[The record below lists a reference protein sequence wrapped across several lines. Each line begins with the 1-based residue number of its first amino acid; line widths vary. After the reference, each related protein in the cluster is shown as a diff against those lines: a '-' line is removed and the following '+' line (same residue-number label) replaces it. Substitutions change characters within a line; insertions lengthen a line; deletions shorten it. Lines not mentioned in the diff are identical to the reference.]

1 MAEVEIR
8 NVVKQYAAGIKA
20 VKDVSLTIKDR
31 EFMVLV
37 GPSGCGKST
46 LLRMVAGL
54 EEITSGEICVDGK
67 VVNQLPPKDRS
78 VAMVFQDYALYPH
91 MTVTDNLSFG
101 LRLRKFPSDEIEK
114 RVQEAADILEIRH
127 LLDRFPKQLSGGQRQ
142 RVAVGR
148 AIVQRPKVFLFDEP
162 LSNLDAKLRVQMRVE
177 LARLH
182 NRLQSTMIYVTHDQ
196 TEAMTLG
203 SRITVLRD
211 GNIQQVDTPI
221 RLYQEPA
228 NQFVA
233 GFIGMPPMNFVK
245 LSVLHENGVV
255 RLHGGTFDL
264 PVPDEIA
271 SMLIQRKQIGRDV
284 VMGVR
289 PEDMYDT
296 LYMPQRTLSAAIRCV
311 VDVVEPLGSEVYV
324 YLRNGPFTLTASMGP
339 ETKIEPQQEMN
350 IVLDFRKVKF
360 FDPETEKRIDLH
372 PAA

>member
-1 MAEVEIR
+1 MAEVELT
-8 NVVKQYAAGIKA
+8 NVVKQYAAGVKA
-20 VKDVSLTIKDR
+20 VKEVSLKIKDR

-54 EEITSGEICVDGK
+54 EEVTAGEVRIDGK
-67 VVNQLPPKDRS
+67 VVNHLPPKDRN

-91 MTVTDNLSFG
+91 MSVEDNLSFG
-101 LRLRKFPSDEIEK
+101 LRLKKYPKDEIEK
-114 RVQEAADILEIRH
+114 RVAEAAEVLEIKH
-127 LLDRFPKQLSGGQRQ
+127 LLERYPKQ
-142 RVAVGR
+142 
-148 AIVQRPKVFLFDEP
+148 

-203 SRITVLRD
+203 GRITVLRD
-211 GNIQQVDTPI
+211 GVVQQVDTPI
-221 RLYQEPA
+221 HLYEEPA

-233 GFIGMPPMNFVK
+233 GFIGMPPMNFMR
-245 LSVLHENGVV
+245 LSVLQENGQV
-255 RLHGGTFDL
+255 RLHGGSFDL
-264 PVPDEIA
+264 PLPAEISGILQKRRA
-271 SMLIQRKQIGRDV
+271 VGRDI

-289 PEDMYDT
+289 PEDIYDT
-296 LYMPQRTLSAAIRCV
+296 LYTPQRTLSDAIRCV
-311 VDVVEPLGSEVYV
+311 VDVVEPLGSEIYV
-324 YLRNGPFTLTASMGP
+324 YLRNGKHTLTASMGP

-360 FDPETEKRIDLH
+360 FDPESEKRID
-372 PAA
+372 AAVP

>member
-1 MAEVEIR
+1 MAEVELT
-8 NVVKQYAAGIKA
+8 NVVKQYAAGVKA
-20 VKDVSLTIKDR
+20 VKEVSLKIKDR

-54 EEITSGEICVDGK
+54 EEVTAGEVRIDGK
-67 VVNQLPPKDRS
+67 VVNHLPPKDRN

-91 MTVTDNLSFG
+91 MSVEDNLSFG
-101 LRLRKFPSDEIEK
+101 LRLKKYPKDEIEK
-114 RVQEAADILEIRH
+114 RVAEAAEVLEIKH
-127 LLDRFPKQLSGGQRQ
+127 LLERYPKQLSGGQRQ

-162 LSNLDAKLRVQMRVE
+162 LSNLDAKLRVQMRGE
-177 LARLH
+177 LALLH

-203 SRITVLRD
+203 GRITVLRD
-211 GNIQQVDTPI
+211 GVVQQVDTPI
-221 RLYQEPA
+221 HLYEEPA

-233 GFIGMPPMNFVK
+233 GFIGMPPMNFMR
-245 LSVLHENGVV
+245 LSVLQENGQV
-255 RLHGGTFDL
+255 RLHGGSFDL
-264 PVPDEIA
+264 PLPAEISGILQKRRA
-271 SMLIQRKQIGRDV
+271 VGRDI

-289 PEDMYDT
+289 PEDIYDT
-296 LYMPQRTLSAAIRCV
+296 LYTPQRTLSDAIRCV
-311 VDVVEPLGSEVYV
+311 VDVVEPLGSEIYV
-324 YLRNGPFTLTASMGP
+324 YLRNGKHTLTASMGP

-360 FDPETEKRIDLH
+360 FDPESEKRID
-372 PAA
+372 AAVP

>member
-1 MAEVEIR
+1 MADVVLT
-8 NVVKQYAAGIKA
+8 NVVKEYAGGVRA
-20 VKDVSLTIKDR
+20 VKGVSVHIKDR

-54 EEITSGEICVDGK
+54 EEISSGEIQIDGK

-91 MTVTDNLSFG
+91 MTVKANLSFG
-101 LRLRKFPSDEIEK
+101 LRLRKFPQDEIEK
-114 RVQEAADILEIRH
+114 RVREAADILEIEH
-127 LLDRFPKQLSGGQRQ
+127 LLDRLPKQLSGGQRQ

-177 LARLH
+177 LSRLH

-196 TEAMTLG
+196 IEAMTLG
-203 SRITVLRD
+203 TRITVLKD
-211 GNIQQVDTPI
+211 GNLQQIDTPLK
-221 RLYQEPA
+221 LYQEPS

-233 GFIGMPPMNFVK
+233 GFIGTPPMNFVR
-245 LSVLHENGVV
+245 LNVIQENGSL
-255 RLHGGTFDL
+255 RLHGGSFEL

-271 SMLIQRKQIGRDV
+271 SLLTSHKRAGREI

-289 PEDMYDT
+289 PEDIYDT
-296 LYMPQRTLSAAIRCV
+296 LYTPQKQVSAAIRCT
-311 VDVVEPLGSEVYV
+311 VDVVELLGSEMYV
-324 YLRNGPFTLTASMGP
+324 HLRAGKHVLTASMGP

-350 IVLDFRKVKF
+350 VVLDFRKVKF
-360 FDPETEKRIDLH
+360 FDPETEKRIDLS
-372 PAA
+372 

>member
-1 MAEVEIR
+1 MAEVVLT
-8 NVVKQYAAGIKA
+8 NVVKQYSETVRA
-20 VKDVSLTIKDR
+20 VKNVSLSIRDR

-54 EEITSGEICVDGK
+54 EEVTSGEVRIDGK
-67 VVNQLPPKDRS
+67 VVNNLHPKDRS

-91 MTVTDNLSFG
+91 MTVKENLSFG
-101 LRLRKFPSDEIEK
+101 LRLRKFPKDEIGRRIE
-114 RVQEAADILEIRH
+114 EAADILEIKH
-127 LLDRFPKQLSGGQRQ
+127 LLDRYPKQLSGGQRQ

-182 NRLQSTMIYVTHDQ
+182 NKLQSTMIYVTHDQ

-203 SRITVLRD
+203 TRITVLKD
-211 GNIQQVDTPI
+211 GVIQQVDTPI

-233 GFIGMPPMNFVK
+233 GFIGMPPMNFIK
-245 LSVLHENGVV
+245 MSVIQENGAVH
-255 RLHGGTFDL
+255 LHGGSFDM
-264 PVPDEIA
+264 PVPEEVA
-271 SMLIQRKQIGRDV
+271 QMMAARKRVGKDV

-289 PEDMYDT
+289 PEDIYDT
-296 LYMPQRTLSAAIRCV
+296 LYTPQRTLSAAIRCT
-311 VDVVEPLGSEVYV
+311 VDVVEPLGSEIYV
-324 YLRNGPFTLTASMGP
+324 YLRSGQHVLTASMGP

-360 FDPETEKRIDLH
+360 FDPETEKRIDI
-372 PAA
+372 AE

>member
-1 MAEVEIR
+1 MAEVVLT
-8 NVVKQYAAGIKA
+8 NVVKQYSESVRA
-20 VKDVSLTIKDR
+20 VKNVSLNIRDR

-54 EEITSGEICVDGK
+54 EEVTSGEVKIDGK
-67 VVNQLPPKDRS
+67 TVNHLPPKDRS

-91 MTVTDNLSFG
+91 MTVKDNLSFG
-101 LRLRKFPSDEIEK
+101 LRLRKFPADEIDK
-114 RVQEAADILEIRH
+114 RVQETADILEIKH
-127 LLDRFPKQLSGGQRQ
+127 LLERFPKQLSGGQRQ

-177 LARLH
+177 LSRLH

-203 SRITVLRD
+203 TRITVLKD
-211 GNIQQVDTPI
+211 GVIQQVDTPI
-221 RLYQEPA
+221 RLYQEPV

-245 LSVLHENGVV
+245 LSVLQENGVV
-255 RLHGGTFDL
+255 RLHGGSFDL
-264 PVPDEIA
+264 PLPDELA
-271 SMLIQRKQIGRDV
+271 SMLISRKRVGKDV

-296 LYMPQRTLSAAIRCV
+296 LYMPQRTLSAAIRCN
-311 VDVVEPLGSEVYV
+311 VDVVEPLGSEIYV
-324 YLRNGPFTLTASMGP
+324 HLRAGQHVLTASMGP
-339 ETKIEPQQEMN
+339 ETKIEPAQEMN

-360 FDPETEKRIDLH
+360 FDPETEKRIDVD
-372 PAA
+372 